1 MLNDATEGL
10 SELCSRVSVLPRC
23 HSCWVQGPAPIANN
37 LSSYIS
43 SCVRL
48 LSRSRYRYC
57 NSVLLGG
64 TSVIMGIFGAQS
76 WKGRVIINSRK
87 ARNCVL
93 QEIGSG
99 CMFSHFQLEV
109 E

>member
-1 MLNDATEGL
+1 
-10 SELCSRVSVLPRC
+10 
-23 HSCWVQGPAPIANN
+23 
-37 LSSYIS
+37 
-43 SCVRL
+43 
-48 LSRSRYRYC
+48 
-57 NSVLLGG
+57 
-64 TSVIMGIFGAQS
+64 MGIFGAQS